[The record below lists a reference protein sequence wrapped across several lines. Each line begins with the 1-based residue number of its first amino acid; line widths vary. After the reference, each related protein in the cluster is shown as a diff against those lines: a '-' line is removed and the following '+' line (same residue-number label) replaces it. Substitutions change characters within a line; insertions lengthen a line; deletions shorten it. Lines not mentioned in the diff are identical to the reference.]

1 MTMNNFNIAPAK
13 WALTSVAAALFLS
26 LAACSERAAV
36 DPKQQMGNAPVLPAA
51 KNFLVPP
58 MQVPD
63 GVGWQGD
70 AHPTVANGLKI
81 EKIAGGLQ
89 HPRQLLTLPNGDVL
103 VVESNG
109 PGTEPVTTPKQLVAG
124 IVKGR
129 SGKGA
134 KGGNRI
140 TLLRKAPGAATWE
153 QHVFLEHL
161 HSPFGVQLIGQTLYV
176 ADTDKIMRYAYT
188 AGANSITDPGTELAD
203 LPSTINHHWTKSMV
217 ASPDGKKLYVGV
229 GSNSNI
235 TENGLAVEYRRA
247 AVLEVDV
254 ASGASRVFASGLR
267 NPTGLQWEPS
277 TGKLWAIVNERDEIG
292 ADLVPDYMTAVQ
304 EGGFYGWPY
313 SYFGQHVDERV
324 QPQRPDLVKKAIT
337 PDFALASHVAPLG
350 LLFYT
355 GTNLPAAYRGGAFIG
370 EHGSW
375 DRSPLSGYAV
385 TFVKFVDGKPT
396 GEKQPVVTGFT
407 SADEKSLF
415 GAPVGL
421 AQGADGALL
430 IADDVGN
437 AVWAVT
443 GTTP

>member
-1 MTMNNFNIAPAK
+1 MKPNPWTVLVPTVLAIA
-13 WALTSVAAALFLS
+13 LS
-26 LAACSERAAV
+26 ACGERASV
-36 DPKQQMGNAPVLPAA
+36 DPQKQAGGDPVLPAA
-51 KNFLVPP
+51 QNFLVPP
-58 MQVPD
+58 MQVPE

-70 AHPTVANGLKI
+70 ARPTVAAGLKI
-81 EKIAGGLQ
+81 EKIADKLQ

-109 PGTEPVTTPKQLVAG
+109 PGQEPVTTPKQLVAG
-124 IVKGR
+124 LVKSR
-129 SGKGA
+129 SGKGG

-140 TLLRKAPGAATWE
+140 TLLRKDAASGKWV
-153 QHVFLEHL
+153 QHVFLERL
-161 HSPFGVQLIGQTLYV
+161 HSPFGVQLIGDTLYV
-176 ADTDKIMRYAYT
+176 ADTGRVMKYAYA
-188 AGANSITDPGTELAD
+188 AGATRITDPGRELAD
-203 LPSTINHHWTKSMV
+203 LPDTINHHWTKSLL
-217 ASPDGKKLYVGV
+217 ASRDGKKLYVGV

-254 ASGASRVFASGLR
+254 ATGASRVFASGLR
-267 NPTGLQWEPS
+267 NPTGLQWEPQ

-292 ADLVPDYMTAVQ
+292 ADLVPDYMTTVQ

-313 SYFGQHVDERV
+313 SYYGQHVDHRV
-324 QPQRPDLVKKAIT
+324 SPQRPDLVAKAIK
-337 PDFALASHVAPLG
+337 PDYALASHVAPLG
-350 LLFYT
+350 LWFYT
-355 GTNLPAAYRGGAFIG
+355 GTNLPATYRGGAFIG

-375 DRSPLSGYAV
+375 DRLPLSGYKV
-385 TFVKFVDGKPT
+385 SYVRFVDGRPT
-396 GEKQPVVTGFT
+396 GPIVPVVTGFA

-421 AQGADGALL
+421 AQSADGALL

-443 GTTP
+443 SSGS